1 MSRRKII
8 KKRFPKPDPVY
19 NNYLVSILVSRL
31 IKDGK
36 KTLAQNIVC
45 DALDIIAYK
54 TESDPIEVFEQA
66 VKNVTPLVEVKARR
80 FGGATYQVPMEV
92 TSFRGTNLALRWIV
106 KASRSRTGKTIALKL
121 AAELMDASKNS
132 GDAMRKKQD
141 PACGNISLPARRMD
155 SVFFEQIGFA
165 LNMYLHNHMTNF

>member
-141 PACGNISLPARRMD
+141 THKMAEANKACLLYTSDAAD
-155 SVFFEQIGFA
+155 E
-165 LNMYLHNHMTNF
+165 

>member
-141 PACGNISLPARRMD
+141 THKRAEANKA
-155 SVFFEQIGFA
+155 FA
-165 LNMYLHNHMTNF
+165 HFRY